1 MKVKRI
7 VKTFLLITIF
17 TLLFSK
23 NVVAAPT
30 DTTKENFKMV
40 AENSRLELWID
51 EFCAQIEVI
60 DKDTDMVWSSSISD
74 ETFDITTL
82 NKNFQKRL
90 KSLFEISYTDLKK
103 GYGAVMTNSL
113 ADIEY
118 TTTVES
124 ITNGVKVYY
133 DLKGPA
139 VKIAIEFIL
148 DGDRLTVN
156 IPLEDFQEYG
166 AYSVTS
172 LRILP
177 YLLGAPD
184 TVDGFYFFPDGSGA
198 IMEFKDPSHFG
209 ESEMVLNVYGDLK
222 NYSALLSEWV
232 QEEPTVMIPVFGA
245 AIEDDG
251 VLAIITKG
259 EEASQIK
266 LLPTNNVVPV
276 NRLNCEFIFRRNFI
290 DQRVSDK
297 SVVIFDRDYIKE
309 DRSVSY
315 IFLEEKKNSYSDM
328 AVKYREYLVETQNL
342 KVQKDDKVKVS
353 FDLFM
358 GIKERGMLF
367 DVFKSVT
374 TFSQAQSILESLQ
387 KAGVEVMDVQLK
399 GWMKNGYD
407 SGPVQF
413 PVNSKLGGA
422 KGLNGLIDYAIKNN
436 VNLSLITDLVEANSK
451 YGGFS
456 KRNDVVYLGN
466 KAILTNYKQSKFLL
480 APSAFKNKFDS
491 FVKKV
496 EDYKLS
502 GIQLENIG
510 QNVIYNYNSD
520 KYETAKDCIVTYTEM
535 LSRLNNTYSNT
546 SVEGGNAY
554 VIPYVDKVTN
564 IPMSDTGFQLTTK
577 AVPFYQIAFHGI
589 VDYTGTAGNLS
600 SDLEKEKL
608 KWIELGYM
616 PYFELTYKG
625 SEALMDTK
633 YNKLFS
639 SGYYEW
645 GDSLIEIYKEFSTN
659 LQDVWNQT
667 IEKHEEIKEDVYK
680 VTYSNGTCIYVN
692 YNKNSVSVD
701 GLKVDAMN
709 YVIKA
714 VK

>member
-251 VLAIITKG
+251 VLAVITKG